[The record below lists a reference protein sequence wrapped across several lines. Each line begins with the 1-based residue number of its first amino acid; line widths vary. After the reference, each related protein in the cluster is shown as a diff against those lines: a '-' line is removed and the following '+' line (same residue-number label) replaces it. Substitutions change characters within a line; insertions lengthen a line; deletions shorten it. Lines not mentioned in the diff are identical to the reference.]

1 MAGQIITIGR
11 QCGSGGH
18 TIGEQV
24 AKILGVP
31 FYDRELIE
39 MTAQESGFGKEFVE
53 EQGEHRNSSMLYNLV
68 KNLSYSR
75 TMPSGNSE
83 YLQDE
88 IFFAQR
94 KSITELAGKEPC
106 VIVGRCADSILKE
119 TGNSLNIYIHAGKAF
134 KARHLMERNH
144 VSYDE
149 AVREMEQLDK
159 RRASHYKYY
168 TDQVWGLAENYH
180 LCLDSSLIGIEK
192 CVSVIC
198 DIYQSINAGN
208 RG

>member
-39 MTAQESGFGKEFVE
+39 MTAKESGFGKEFVE

>member
-1 MAGQIITIGR
+1 MAGQVITIGR

-24 AKILGVP
+24 AKQLGIP

-39 MTAQESGFGKEFVE
+39 MTAKESGFGKEFVE

-94 KSITELAGKEPC
+94 KIITELAGKEPC

-119 TGNSLNIYIHAGKAF
+119 TGNSLNIYIHAEKAF
-134 KARHLMERNH
+134 KAKHLMERNH
-144 VSYDE
+144 VSYEE
-149 AVREMEQLDK
+149 AVREMERLDK

-168 TDQVWGLAENYH
+168 TDQVWGFAENYH

-198 DIYQSINAGN
+198 DIYRSMNTGQ
-208 RG
+208 

>member
-1 MAGQIITIGR
+1 MAVQVITIGR

-24 AKILGVP
+24 AKQLGIP

-39 MTAQESGFGKEFVE
+39 MTAKESGFGKEFVE

-94 KSITELAGKEPC
+94 KIITELAAKEPC

-119 TGNSLNIYIHAGKAF
+119 TGNSLNIYIHAGKNF
-134 KARHLMERNH
+134 KAEHLMERNH

-149 AVREMEQLDK
+149 AVREMERLDK
-159 RRASHYKYY
+159 RRASHYK
-168 TDQVWGLAENYH
+168 
-180 LCLDSSLIGIEK
+180 
-192 CVSVIC
+192 
-198 DIYQSINAGN
+198 
-208 RG
+208 

>member
-1 MAGQIITIGR
+1 MAGQVITIGR

-24 AKILGVP
+24 AKILGIP

-53 EQGEHRNSSMLYNLV
+53 EQGEHRNSSVLYNLV

-94 KSITELAGKEPC
+94 KIITELAGKEPC

-119 TGNSLNIYIHAGKAF
+119 TGNSLNIYIHAEKAF
-134 KARHLMERNH
+134 KAKHLMERNH

-149 AVREMEQLDK
+149 AVREMERLDK
-159 RRASHYKYY
+159 RRASHYNLNSAK
-168 TDQVWGLAENYH
+168 NYNEANDFR
-180 LCLDSSLIGIEK
+180 LNLP
-192 CVSVIC
+192 
-198 DIYQSINAGN
+198 
-208 RG
+208 

>member
-1 MAGQIITIGR
+1 MAGQVITIGR

-24 AKILGVP
+24 AKILGIP

-53 EQGEHRNSSMLYNLV
+53 EQGEHRNSSVLYNLV

-88 IFFAQR
+88 IFFVQR
-94 KSITELAGKEPC
+94 KIITELAEKEPC

-119 TGNSLNIYIHAGKAF
+119 TGNSLNIYIHA
-134 KARHLMERNH
+134 
-144 VSYDE
+144 
-149 AVREMEQLDK
+149 
-159 RRASHYKYY
+159 
-168 TDQVWGLAENYH
+168 DQVWGLAENYH

-198 DIYQSINAGN
+198 DIYRFINAGQ
-208 RG
+208 

>member
-1 MAGQIITIGR
+1 MAGQVITIGR

-18 TIGEQV
+18 TIGEQA
-24 AKILGVP
+24 AKILGIP

-88 IFFAQR
+88 IFFVQR
-94 KSITELAGKEPC
+94 KIITELAEKEPC

-119 TGNSLNIYIHAGKAF
+119 TGNSLNIYIHAEKAF
-134 KARHLMERNH
+134 KAKYLMERNRM
-144 VSYDE
+144 SYDE
-149 AVREMEQLDK
+149 YVREMERLDK

-168 TDQVWGLAENYH
+168 TDQVWGFAENYH

-198 DIYQSINAGN
+198 DIYRSINAGQ
-208 RG
+208 

>member
-1 MAGQIITIGR
+1 MAGQVITIGR
-11 QCGSGGH
+11 QCGSGEH

-24 AKILGVP
+24 AKQLGIP

-39 MTAQESGFGKEFVE
+39 MTAKESGFGKEFVE

-94 KSITELAGKEPC
+94 KIITELAAKEPC

-119 TGNSLNIYIHAGKAF
+119 TGNSLNIYIHAGKNF
-134 KARHLMERNH
+134 KAEHLMERNH

-149 AVREMEQLDK
+149 AVREMERLDK

-198 DIYQSINAGN
+198 DIYRSINAGQ
-208 RG
+208 

>member
-1 MAGQIITIGR
+1 MAGQVITIGR

-94 KSITELAGKEPC
+94 KIITELAEKEPC
-106 VIVGRCADSILKE
+106 VIVGRCADSIL
-119 TGNSLNIYIHAGKAF
+119 
-134 KARHLMERNH
+134 
-144 VSYDE
+144 
-149 AVREMEQLDK
+149 
-159 RRASHYKYY
+159 
-168 TDQVWGLAENYH
+168 
-180 LCLDSSLIGIEK
+180 
-192 CVSVIC
+192 
-198 DIYQSINAGN
+198 
-208 RG
+208 

>member
-1 MAGQIITIGR
+1 MAGQVITIGR

-75 TMPSGNSE
+75 SMPSGNSE

-88 IFFAQR
+88 IFFVQR
-94 KSITELAGKEPC
+94 KIITELAEKEPC

-119 TGNSLNIYIHAGKAF
+119 AGNSLNIYIHAEKAF
-134 KARHLMERNH
+134 KAKHLMERNH

-149 AVREMEQLDK
+149 AVREMERLDK

-168 TDQVWGLAENYH
+168 ADQVWGLAENYH
-180 LCLDSSLIGIEK
+180 LCLDSGLIGVEK

-198 DIYQSINAGN
+198 DIYRSINAGQ
-208 RG
+208 